1 MNDQVYKNKNLVSRI
16 LKEGLGIHENLKIDL
31 PDLLKIYSKSFA
43 PSVLQRFYT
52 FKTSGGID
60 HLVEEYKPTALF
72 NPLKLL
78 SNQIYTSVVGKN
90 VLLTSVFTPYIGP
103 FGSGDVMKDIN
114 SLFDENMVYYL
125 KLMGHQDAQNL
136 EIQKP

>member
-1 MNDQVYKNKNLVSRI
+1 MNNEVYKNKNLVSRI
-16 LKEGLGIHENLKIDL
+16 LQEGLGIYDNLKIDL
-31 PDLLKIYSKSFA
+31 LDLLKIYSKTFS
-43 PSVLQRFYT
+43 SGILQRFYT
-52 FKTSGGID
+52 FKTSGGVD

-90 VLLTSVFTPYIGP
+90 VLLTSVLTPYTGP
-103 FGSGDVMKDIN
+103 YGSGNVMQDLN
-114 SLFDENMVYYL
+114 SLFDETMVYYL

-136 EIQKP
+136 EIQL